1 MDVSD
6 QTVEPGGTN
15 LAIFEAAST
24 MRIRAVRT
32 YWVLGIHSGM
42 VPYLLTKAQVTQA
55 VTSHHRSHPTPV

>member
-24 MRIRAVRT
+24 MRMRAVRVYWILGT
-32 YWVLGIHSGM
+32 YSGM
-42 VPYLLTKAQVTQA
+42 VPYLLNK
-55 VTSHHRSHPTPV
+55 

>member
-24 MRIRAVRT
+24 MRMRAVRVYWILGT
-32 YWVLGIHSGM
+32 YSGM
-42 VPYLLTKAQVTQA
+42 VPHLLNKSQVTQV
-55 VTSHHRSHPTPV
+55 VTSRHRSHPTPV